1 MTALLDLAI
10 ANPIVTGMWVGAF
23 LWFLFWALRAN
34 RPRVP
39 AGLPSWEEAWVLER
53 QGEIGKGVAVKFRS
67 GPEVYN
73 GTLVSVDLDQIQ
85 LTSELGIALTFYAT
99 PDDVQFWGTYDPAA
113 MREAA
118 MQQQVQQAMTGILM
132 GGGRDASRH

>member
-1 MTALLDLAI
+1 MRDLLDVAMAYPLATV
-10 ANPIVTGMWVGAF
+10 IVGVGF
-23 LWFLFWALRAN
+23 LLMLVQLYARQFLSDA
-34 RPRVP
+34 PR
-39 AGLPSWEEAWVLER
+39 PSWEEAWVLER

-67 GPEVYN
+67 GSEVYN

-85 LTSELGIALTFYAT
+85 ITSELGIALTFYVS